1 MLILIPAICWVVSL
15 TLFVGLRVKATKSR
29 PDRGIPRR
37 LLASRDRTQAASGQ
51 RPALPV
57 RF

>member
-1 MLILIPAICWVVSL
+1 MLILIPAICWAASL

-37 LLASRDRTQAASGQ
+37 LPASTDRTQAASRR
-51 RPALPV
+51 RPALPA
-57 RF
+57 RL